1 MLDCKKTKVIKWY
14 GKYLFFAFV
23 LIITLT
29 YITTNDG
36 LTTFG
41 EALKNPTF
49 QRHIEDSKNEKTT
62 PNSESNIKYAEAEV
76 DLKVSV
82 AGMQVGRK
90 DRKN

>member
-1 MLDCKKTKVIKWY
+1 MLDCKKTKVIKLF
-14 GKYLFFAFV
+14 GKYLFFALV

-41 EALKNPTF
+41 KALENPTF
-49 QRHIEDSKNEKTT
+49 QRHIEDSTNEKTT
-62 PNSESNIKYAEAEV
+62 PNSESNIKYVEDEM
-76 DLKVSV
+76 DLRVSE

-90 DRKN
+90 NRKN